1 MNNPR
6 RRNGYKRDE
15 LNRRHKAL
23 RENCH
28 ICGGPIDYDAVA
40 PSPWSYVTDEIV
52 PVKYGG
58 DPLSWDNTAPAHWWC
73 NRIKSTHS
81 IQWARAKVRE
91 LIKEGKAPSRRAPES
106 VVVRSS
112 DWFGR

>member
-6 RRNGYKRDE
+6 RRNGHRRDE

-23 RENCH
+23 HENCH
-28 ICGGPIDYDAVA
+28 ICGRPIDYEADAS
-40 PSPWSYVTDEIV
+40 SPWSYVTDEIV

-58 DPLSWDNTAPAHWWC
+58 DPLSWDNTAPAHRWC

-81 IQWARAKVRE
+81 LQWARARVAQ
-91 LIKEGKAPSRRAPES
+91 LIKEGKAPAHRVQPIAP
-106 VVVRSS
+106 VLSS
-112 DWFGR
+112 KWFD